1 LANII
6 NGTDTGS
13 GGLITTGDSSDELQI
28 QTAETTAL
36 TIDSSQNVG
45 IGTSS
50 PSGRDPSNLVLQIS
64 SANEPEIKLTAAGG
78 TNTFLTFSPGAN
90 TNSWITN
97 TQATNSA
104 MIFGVGGYT
113 TERMRITS
121 AGAVEIANGNLKFT
135 TNGTGIDF
143 SASAGGGASSSL
155 LDDYEEGTWTPII
168 QGSTTVG
175 TGTYTTQQGTYTKI
189 GNTVR
194 FQAEVVWT
202 AHTGTGQ
209 LEVGDYPFTSTAET
223 SPISLGFNGGPTFT
237 LGNFIQA
244 YKNPSNTSS
253 GTAQTSDASVFTSVS
268 VSNTGTV
275 RVSGVYKVA

>member
-1 LANII
+1 MR
-6 NGTDTGS
+6 
-13 GGLITTGDSSDELQI
+13 
-28 QTAETTAL
+28 
-36 TIDSSQNVG
+36 IDSSGNV
-45 IGTSS
+45 
-50 PSGRDPSNLVLQIS
+50 VLGS
-64 SANEPEIKLTAAGG
+64 SANGGQAMTTLQGYSPNSANGSYGNLLFSANANYTGGASRFLLTNAFNVTDFAIISSVDATTTPTLDSGGAVSSGTVVFSLKAGG
-78 TNTFLTFSPGAN
+78 NAAFLGN
-90 TNSWITN
+90 IG
-97 TQATNSA
+97 
-104 MIFGVGGYT
+104 IGGT
-113 TERMRITS
+113 TPTTS
-121 AGAVEIANGNLKFT
+121 
-135 TNGTGIDF
+135 GTGITF
-143 SASAGGGASSSL
+143 PATQNASSDANT